1 MYFQIEEEAFLK
13 TIESINSIFDE
24 AEALNCGAYSEGC
37 LFCLT
42 GYTLHFCYKT
52 NYERVCC
59 IKCVLKCEYYC
70 THTQVTPLMAAYC
83 NNTRLKKFSSMLVV
97 YRQWKR

>member
-1 MYFQIEEEAFLK
+1 LSLPDGISQGATRKSEYYSQGVSLVCHHIPPQVDEETFVK
-13 TIESINSIFDE
+13 TIDSINTIFDD

-52 NYERVCC
+52 NYERVG
-59 IKCVLKCEYYC
+59 ICV
-70 THTQVTPLMAAYC
+70 
-83 NNTRLKKFSSMLVV
+83 NDD
-97 YRQWKR
+97 

>member
-1 MYFQIEEEAFLK
+1 MK

-52 NYERVCC
+52 NYERV
-59 IKCVLKCEYYC
+59 
-70 THTQVTPLMAAYC
+70 
-83 NNTRLKKFSSMLVV
+83 F
-97 YRQWKR
+97 

>member
-1 MYFQIEEEAFLK
+1 MEEETYVR
-13 TIESINSIFDE
+13 TIESINTIFDE

-52 NYERVCC
+52 NYERVLQNFLE
-59 IKCVLKCEYYC
+59 IVSRVLSIMDSWLY
-70 THTQVTPLMAAYC
+70 A
-83 NNTRLKKFSSMLVV
+83 
-97 YRQWKR
+97 

>member
-1 MYFQIEEEAFLK
+1 MK

-52 NYERVCC
+52 NYERAVETVARYIESQNQKVYAEKGIILGDPMDRGLRC
-59 IKCVLKCEYYC
+59 IEVIIDSDISPID
-70 THTQVTPLMAAYC
+70 Q
-83 NNTRLKKFSSMLVV
+83 
-97 YRQWKR
+97 

>member
-1 MYFQIEEEAFLK
+1 MFVK
-13 TIESINSIFDE
+13 TIESINSIFDD

-52 NYERVCC
+52 NYERVNEIYLC
-59 IKCVLKCEYYC
+59 ISSKDTK
-70 THTQVTPLMAAYC
+70 PLL
-83 NNTRLKKFSSMLVV
+83 T
-97 YRQWKR
+97 

>member
-1 MYFQIEEEAFLK
+1 MKYYKLLLVQVEEETFVK
-13 TIESINSIFDE
+13 TIESINTIFDE

-52 NYERVCC
+52 NYERVF
-59 IKCVLKCEYYC
+59 
-70 THTQVTPLMAAYC
+70 
-83 NNTRLKKFSSMLVV
+83 KK
-97 YRQWKR
+97 

>member
-1 MYFQIEEEAFLK
+1 MSHVFVQVEEETYIR
-13 TIESINSIFDE
+13 TIESINTIFDE

-52 NYERVCC
+52 NYERVYI
-59 IKCVLKCEYYC
+59 IKFL
-70 THTQVTPLMAAYC
+70 
-83 NNTRLKKFSSMLVV
+83 F
-97 YRQWKR
+97 KRKLYA